1 MKIHRNCS
9 LKKFNT
15 FSVDEKAQLLLEVDN
30 ISDIPNILSKQNKKD
45 EILVLGGGS
54 NILFTKSYDGLI
66 INLKNKGKKII
77 QEDENSV
84 LVEVSAGENWHDFV
98 LWAIKNDFG
107 GVENLSLIP
116 GKVGA
121 APIQNI
127 GAYGVELK
135 DVFYSC
141 KGLMLDSLS
150 EFEFKKT
157 ECKFDYR
164 TSIFKSKLKNKTVI
178 TSVKLILTKSEHNF
192 NIDYKDL
199 NINLLN
205 TELSVKKISDEV
217 IKIRTSKLP
226 DPNFFGNCGSFFKN
240 PIVNSFKYKSL
251 LDKFPNT
258 PAYKIDDDN
267 YKISAAWLIDQS
279 GFKNKK
285 DKNVGVYEN
294 QPLVIINYGDATGNE
309 LLNFALKIKETIY
322 NNFEIGLEEEVIIM

>member
-1 MKIHRNCS
+1 MEIHRNSS

-15 FSVDEKAQLLLEVDN
+15 FNVDELAQLIIEIDN
-30 ISDIPNILSKQNKKD
+30 ISDLPNILSNKKD

-54 NILFTKSYDGLI
+54 NIFLTKPYNGLI

-77 QEDENSV
+77 QEDENTV
-84 LVEVSAGENWHDFV
+84 LVEVSAGENWHEFV
-98 LWAIKNDFG
+98 LWAIKNNFG
-107 GVENLSLIP
+107 GLENLSLIP
-116 GKVGA
+116 GNLGA

-135 DVFYSC
+135 DIFYSC
-141 KGLMLDSLS
+141 KGLMLDTLS

-164 TSIFKSKLKNKTVI
+164 TSIFKSTLKNKTVI
-178 TSVKLILTKSEHNF
+178 TSVKLILTKSKHNF

-199 NINLLN
+199 NINLQD

-226 DPNFFGNCGSFFKN
+226 NPKFFGNCGSFFKN
-240 PIVNSFKYKSL
+240 PIVNSDTYKSL
-251 LDKFPNT
+251 LDKFPNI
-258 PAYKIDDDN
+258 PAHKIDEDN

-294 QPLVIINYGDATGNE
+294 QPLVIINNGKATGKE
-309 LLNFALKIKETIY
+309 LLNFALNIKETIY
-322 NNFEIGLEEEVIIM
+322 NNFEIELEEEVIIM

>member
-1 MKIHRNCS
+1 MKIHRNSS
-9 LKKFNT
+9 LKKLNT
-15 FSVDEKAQLLLEVDN
+15 FNVDEVARLIFVVDN
-30 ISDIPNILSKQNKKD
+30 ISDLPNILSNKKD

-77 QEDENSV
+77 QEDEKSV

-98 LWAIKNDFG
+98 LWAIKNNFG
-107 GVENLSLIP
+107 GLENLSLIP
-116 GKVGA
+116 GNVGA

-135 DVFYSC
+135 DIFYSC
-141 KGLMLDSLS
+141 KGLMLDTLS

-157 ECKFDYR
+157 ECEFDYR
-164 TSIFKSKLKNKTVI
+164 TSIFKSALKNKTVI
-178 TSVKLILTKSEHNF
+178 TSVKLILTKSKHNY

-199 NINLLN
+199 NINLKN

-226 DPNFFGNCGSFFKN
+226 DPKFFGNCGSFFKN
-240 PIVNSFKYKSL
+240 PIVNSYTYESL

-258 PAYKIDDDN
+258 PAHKIDDNN

-294 QPLVIINYGDATGNE
+294 QPLVIINNGKATGKE
-309 LLNFALKIKETIY
+309 LLNFALNIKETIY
-322 NNFEIGLEEEVIIM
+322 NNFEIELEEEVIIM

>member
-1 MKIHRNCS
+1 MEIHRNSS

-15 FSVDEKAQLLLEVDN
+15 FNVDEVAQLIFEIDN
-30 ISDIPNILSKQNKKD
+30 ISDLPNILSNKKD

-54 NILFTKSYDGLI
+54 NILFTKPYNGLI

-77 QEDENSV
+77 REDENAV
-84 LVEVSAGENWHDFV
+84 LVEVSAGENWHEFV
-98 LWAIKNDFG
+98 LWAIKNNFG

-116 GKVGA
+116 GNLGA

-135 DVFYSC
+135 DIFYSC
-141 KGLMLDSLS
+141 KGLMLDTLS

-164 TSIFKSKLKNKTVI
+164 TSIFKSTLKNKTVI
-178 TSVKLILTKSEHNF
+178 TSVKLILTKSKHNF

-199 NINLLN
+199 NINLQD

-226 DPNFFGNCGSFFKN
+226 NPKFFGNCGSFFKN
-240 PIVNSFKYKSL
+240 PIVNSGTYKSL
-251 LDKFPNT
+251 LDKFPNI
-258 PAYKIDDDN
+258 PAHKIDDDN

-294 QPLVIINYGDATGNE
+294 QPLVIINYGKATGKE
-309 LLNFALKIKETIY
+309 LLNFALNIKETIY

>member
-1 MKIHRNCS
+1 MEIHRNSS

-15 FSVDEKAQLLLEVDN
+15 FNVDELAQLIIEIDN
-30 ISDIPNILSKQNKKD
+30 ISDLPNILSNKKD

-54 NILFTKSYDGLI
+54 NILFTKPYNGLI

-77 QEDENSV
+77 QEDENTV
-84 LVEVSAGENWHDFV
+84 LVEVSAGENWHEFV
-98 LWAIKNDFG
+98 LWAIKNNFG
-107 GVENLSLIP
+107 GLENLSLIP
-116 GKVGA
+116 GNLGA

-135 DVFYSC
+135 DIFYSC
-141 KGLMLDSLS
+141 KGLMLDTLS

-164 TSIFKSKLKNKTVI
+164 TSIFKSTLRNKTVI
-178 TSVKLILTKSEHNF
+178 TSVKLILTKSKHNF

-199 NINLLN
+199 NISLQD

-226 DPNFFGNCGSFFKN
+226 NPKFFGNCGSFFKN
-240 PIVNSFKYKSL
+240 PIVNSDTYKSL
-251 LDKFPNT
+251 LDKFPNI
-258 PAYKIDDDN
+258 PAHKIDEDN

-294 QPLVIINYGDATGNE
+294 QPLVIINNGKATGKE
-309 LLNFALKIKETIY
+309 LLNFALNIKETIY
-322 NNFEIGLEEEVIIM
+322 NNFEIELEEEVIIM

>member
-1 MKIHRNCS
+1 MEIHRNSS

-15 FSVDEKAQLLLEVDN
+15 FNVDEVAQLIFEIDN
-30 ISDIPNILSKQNKKD
+30 ISDLPNILSNKKD

-54 NILFTKSYDGLI
+54 NILFTKPYNGLI

-77 QEDENSV
+77 QEDENTV
-84 LVEVSAGENWHDFV
+84 LVEVSAGENWHEFV
-98 LWAIKNDFG
+98 LWAIKNNFG
-107 GVENLSLIP
+107 GLENLSLIP
-116 GKVGA
+116 GNLGA

-135 DVFYSC
+135 DIFYSC
-141 KGLMLDSLS
+141 KGLMLDTLS

-164 TSIFKSKLKNKTVI
+164 TSIFKSTLKNKIVI
-178 TSVKLILTKSEHNF
+178 TSVKLILTKSKHNF

-199 NINLLN
+199 NINLQN

-217 IKIRTSKLP
+217 IKIRASKLP
-226 DPNFFGNCGSFFKN
+226 DPKFFGNCGSFFKN
-240 PIVNSFKYKSL
+240 PIVNSDTYKSL
-251 LDKFPNT
+251 LDKFPNI
-258 PAYKIDDDN
+258 PAHKIDDDN

-294 QPLVIINYGDATGNE
+294 QPLVIINNGKATGKE
-309 LLNFALKIKETIY
+309 LLNFALNIKETIY

>member
-1 MKIHRNCS
+1 MKIHRNSS

-15 FSVDEKAQLLLEVDN
+15 FNVDELAQLIIEIDN
-30 ISDIPNILSKQNKKD
+30 ISDLPNILSNKKD

-54 NILFTKSYDGLI
+54 NILFTKPYNGLI
-66 INLKNKGKKII
+66 INLRNKGKKII
-77 QEDENSV
+77 QEDENTV
-84 LVEVSAGENWHDFV
+84 LVEVSAGENWHEFV
-98 LWAIKNDFG
+98 LWAIKNNFG
-107 GVENLSLIP
+107 GLENLSLIP
-116 GKVGA
+116 GNLGA

-135 DVFYSC
+135 DIFYSC
-141 KGLMLDSLS
+141 KGLMLDTLS

-164 TSIFKSKLKNKTVI
+164 TSIFKSTLKNKTVI
-178 TSVKLILTKSEHNF
+178 TSVKLILTKSKHNF

-199 NINLLN
+199 NINLQD

-226 DPNFFGNCGSFFKN
+226 NPKFFGNCGSFFKN
-240 PIVNSFKYKSL
+240 PIVNSDTYKSL
-251 LDKFPNT
+251 LDKFPNI
-258 PAYKIDDDN
+258 PAHKIDEDN

-294 QPLVIINYGDATGNE
+294 QPLVIINNGKATGKE
-309 LLNFALKIKETIY
+309 LLNFALNIKETIY
-322 NNFEIGLEEEVIIM
+322 NNFEIELEEEVIIM

>member
-1 MKIHRNCS
+1 MKIHRNFS

-15 FSVDEKAQLLLEVDN
+15 FNVDELAQLIIEIDN
-30 ISDIPNILSKQNKKD
+30 ISDLPNILSNKKD

-54 NILFTKSYDGLI
+54 NILFTKPYNGLI

-77 QEDENSV
+77 QEDENTV
-84 LVEVSAGENWHDFV
+84 LVEVSAGENWHEFV
-98 LWAIKNDFG
+98 LWAIRNNFG
-107 GVENLSLIP
+107 GLENLSLIP
-116 GKVGA
+116 GNLGA

-135 DVFYSC
+135 DIFYSC
-141 KGLMLDSLS
+141 KGLMLDTLS

-164 TSIFKSKLKNKTVI
+164 TSIFKSTLKNKTVI
-178 TSVKLILTKSEHNF
+178 TSVKLILTKSKHNF

-199 NINLLN
+199 NINLQD

-226 DPNFFGNCGSFFKN
+226 NPKFFGNCGSFFKN
-240 PIVNSFKYKSL
+240 PIVNSDTYKSL
-251 LDKFPNT
+251 LDKFPNI
-258 PAYKIDDDN
+258 PAHKIDEDN

-294 QPLVIINYGDATGNE
+294 QPLVIINNGKATGKE
-309 LLNFALKIKETIY
+309 LLNFALNIKETIY
-322 NNFEIGLEEEVIIM
+322 NNFEIELEEEVIIM

>member
-1 MKIHRNCS
+1 MKIHRNSS

-15 FSVDEKAQLLLEVDN
+15 FNVDEVAQLIFEIDN
-30 ISDIPNILSKQNKKD
+30 ISDLPNILSNKKD

-54 NILFTKSYDGLI
+54 NILFTKPYNGLI

-77 QEDENSV
+77 QEDENTV
-84 LVEVSAGENWHDFV
+84 LVEVSAGENWHEFV
-98 LWAIKNDFG
+98 LWAIKNNFG
-107 GVENLSLIP
+107 GLENLSLIP
-116 GKVGA
+116 GNLGA

-135 DVFYSC
+135 DIFYSC
-141 KGLMLDSLS
+141 KGLILDTLS

-164 TSIFKSKLKNKTVI
+164 TSIFKSTLKNKTVI
-178 TSVKLILTKSEHNF
+178 TSVKLILTKSKHNF

-199 NINLLN
+199 NINLQN

-226 DPNFFGNCGSFFKN
+226 NPKFFGNCGSFFKN
-240 PIVNSFKYKSL
+240 PIVNSDTYKFL
-251 LDKFPNT
+251 LDKFPNI
-258 PAYKIDDDN
+258 PAHKIDDDN

-294 QPLVIINYGDATGNE
+294 QPLVIINYGKATGKE
-309 LLNFALKIKETIY
+309 LLNFALNIKETIY
-322 NNFEIGLEEEVIIM
+322 DNFEIELEEEVIIM

>member
-1 MKIHRNCS
+1 MEIHRNSS

-15 FSVDEKAQLLLEVDN
+15 FNVDELAQLIIEIDN
-30 ISDIPNILSKQNKKD
+30 ISDLPNILSNKKD

-54 NILFTKSYDGLI
+54 NILFTKPYNGLI

-77 QEDENSV
+77 QEDENTV
-84 LVEVSAGENWHDFV
+84 LVEVSAGENWHEFV
-98 LWAIKNDFG
+98 LWAIKNNFG
-107 GVENLSLIP
+107 GLENLSLIP
-116 GKVGA
+116 GNLGA

-135 DVFYSC
+135 DIFYSC
-141 KGLMLDSLS
+141 KGLMLDTLS

-164 TSIFKSKLKNKTVI
+164 TSIFKSSLKSKTVI
-178 TSVKLILTKSEHNF
+178 TSVKLILTKSKHNF

-199 NINLLN
+199 NINLQD

-226 DPNFFGNCGSFFKN
+226 NPKFFGNCGSFFKN
-240 PIVNSFKYKSL
+240 PIVNSDTYKSL
-251 LDKFPNT
+251 LDKFPNI
-258 PAYKIDDDN
+258 PAHKIDEDN

-294 QPLVIINYGDATGNE
+294 QPLVIINNGKATGRE
-309 LLNFALKIKETIY
+309 LLNFALNIKETIY
-322 NNFEIGLEEEVIIM
+322 NNFEIELEEEVIIM

>member
-1 MKIHRNCS
+1 MKIHRNSS
-9 LKKFNT
+9 LKKLNT
-15 FSVDEKAQLLLEVDN
+15 FNVDEVARLIFVVDS
-30 ISDIPNILSKQNKKD
+30 ISDLPNILSNKKD

-77 QEDENSV
+77 QEDEKSV

-98 LWAIKNDFG
+98 LWAIKNNFG
-107 GVENLSLIP
+107 GLENLSLIP
-116 GKVGA
+116 GNVGA

-135 DVFYSC
+135 DIFYSC
-141 KGLMLDSLS
+141 KGLMLDTLS

-157 ECKFDYR
+157 ECEFDYR
-164 TSIFKSKLKNKTVI
+164 TSIFKSALKNKTVI
-178 TSVKLILTKSEHNF
+178 TSVKLILTKSKHNY

-199 NINLLN
+199 NINLKN

-226 DPNFFGNCGSFFKN
+226 DPKFFGNCGSFFKN
-240 PIVNSFKYKSL
+240 PIVNSYTYESL

-258 PAYKIDDDN
+258 PAHKIDDNN

-285 DKNVGVYEN
+285 DKNVGVYKN
-294 QPLVIINYGDATGNE
+294 QPLVIINYGKATGKE
-309 LLNFALKIKETIY
+309 LLNFALNIKEVIY
-322 NNFEIGLEEEVIIM
+322 NNFEIELEEEVIIM

>member
-1 MKIHRNCS
+1 MEIHRNSS

-15 FSVDEKAQLLLEVDN
+15 FNVDELAQLIIEIDN
-30 ISDIPNILSKQNKKD
+30 ISDLPNILSNKKD

-54 NILFTKSYDGLI
+54 NILFTKPYNGLI

-77 QEDENSV
+77 QEDENTV
-84 LVEVSAGENWHDFV
+84 LVEVSAGENWHEFV
-98 LWAIKNDFG
+98 LWAIKNNFG
-107 GVENLSLIP
+107 GLENLSLIP
-116 GKVGA
+116 GNLGA

-135 DVFYSC
+135 DIFYSC
-141 KGLMLDSLS
+141 KGLMLDTLS

-164 TSIFKSKLKNKTVI
+164 TSIFKSTLKNKTVI
-178 TSVKLILTKSEHNF
+178 TSVKLILTKSKHNY

-199 NINLLN
+199 NINLKN

-226 DPNFFGNCGSFFKN
+226 DPKFFGNCGSFFKN
-240 PIVNSFKYKSL
+240 PIVNSYTYESL

-258 PAYKIDDDN
+258 PAHKIDDNN

-285 DKNVGVYEN
+285 DKNVGVYKN
-294 QPLVIINYGDATGNE
+294 QPLVIINYGKATGKE
-309 LLNFALKIKETIY
+309 LLNFALNIKETIY
-322 NNFEIGLEEEVIIM
+322 NNFEIELEEEVIIM

>member
-1 MKIHRNCS
+1 MEIHRNSS

-15 FSVDEKAQLLLEVDN
+15 FNVDELAQLIIEIDN
-30 ISDIPNILSKQNKKD
+30 ISDLPNILSNKKD

-54 NILFTKSYDGLI
+54 NILFTKPYNGLI

-77 QEDENSV
+77 QEDENTV
-84 LVEVSAGENWHDFV
+84 LVEVSAGENWHEFV
-98 LWAIKNDFG
+98 LWAIKNNFG
-107 GVENLSLIP
+107 GLENLSLIP
-116 GKVGA
+116 GNLGA

-135 DVFYSC
+135 DIFYSC
-141 KGLMLDSLS
+141 KGLMLDTLS

-164 TSIFKSKLKNKTVI
+164 TSIFKSTLKNKTVI
-178 TSVKLILTKSEHNF
+178 TSVKLILTKSKHNF

-199 NINLLN
+199 NINLQD

-226 DPNFFGNCGSFFKN
+226 NPKFFGNCGSFFKN
-240 PIVNSFKYKSL
+240 PIVNSDTYKSL
-251 LDKFPNT
+251 LDKFPNI
-258 PAYKIDDDN
+258 PAHKIDEDN

-285 DKNVGVYEN
+285 DRNVGVYEN
-294 QPLVIINYGDATGNE
+294 QPLVIINKGKATGKE
-309 LLNFALKIKETIY
+309 LLNFALNIKETIY
-322 NNFEIGLEEEVIIM
+322 NNFEIELEEEVIIM

>member
-1 MKIHRNCS
+1 MKIHRNFS

-15 FSVDEKAQLLLEVDN
+15 FNVDELAQLIIEIDN
-30 ISDIPNILSKQNKKD
+30 ISDLPNILSNKKD

-54 NILFTKSYDGLI
+54 NILFTKPYNGLI

-77 QEDENSV
+77 QEDENTV
-84 LVEVSAGENWHDFV
+84 LVEVSAGENWHEFV
-98 LWAIKNDFG
+98 LWAIKNNFG
-107 GVENLSLIP
+107 GLENLSLIP
-116 GKVGA
+116 GNLGA

-135 DVFYSC
+135 DIFYSC
-141 KGLMLDSLS
+141 KGLMLDTLS

-164 TSIFKSKLKNKTVI
+164 TSIFKSTLKNKTVI
-178 TSVKLILTKSEHNF
+178 TSVKLILTKSKHNF

-199 NINLLN
+199 NINLQD

-226 DPNFFGNCGSFFKN
+226 NPKFFGNCGSFFKN
-240 PIVNSFKYKSL
+240 PIVNSDTYKSL
-251 LDKFPNT
+251 LDKFPNI
-258 PAYKIDDDN
+258 PAHKIDEDN

-294 QPLVIINYGDATGNE
+294 QPLVIINNGKATGKE
-309 LLNFALKIKETIY
+309 LLNFALNIKETIY
-322 NNFEIGLEEEVIIM
+322 NNFEIELEEEVIII

>member
-1 MKIHRNCS
+1 MEIHRNSS

-15 FSVDEKAQLLLEVDN
+15 FNVDELAQLIIEIDN
-30 ISDIPNILSKQNKKD
+30 ISDLPNILSNKKD

-54 NILFTKSYDGLI
+54 NILFTKPYNGLI

-77 QEDENSV
+77 QEDENTV
-84 LVEVSAGENWHDFV
+84 LVEVSAGENWHEFV
-98 LWAIKNDFG
+98 LWAIKNNFG
-107 GVENLSLIP
+107 GLENLSLIP
-116 GKVGA
+116 GNLGA

-135 DVFYSC
+135 DIFYSC
-141 KGLMLDSLS
+141 KGLMLDTLS
-150 EFEFKKT
+150 EFEFKKR

-164 TSIFKSKLKNKTVI
+164 TSIFKSTLKNKTVI
-178 TSVKLILTKSEHNF
+178 TSVKLILTKSKHNF

-199 NINLLN
+199 NINLQD

-226 DPNFFGNCGSFFKN
+226 NPKFFGNCGSFFKN
-240 PIVNSFKYKSL
+240 PIVNSDTYKSL
-251 LDKFPNT
+251 LDKFPNI
-258 PAYKIDDDN
+258 PAHKIDEDN

-294 QPLVIINYGDATGNE
+294 QPLVIINNGKATGKE
-309 LLNFALKIKETIY
+309 LLNFALNIKETIY
-322 NNFEIGLEEEVIIM
+322 NNFEIELEEEVIIM

>member
-1 MKIHRNCS
+1 MKIHRNSS

-15 FSVDEKAQLLLEVDN
+15 FNVDEIAKLLLEVDN
-30 ISDIPNILSKQNKKD
+30 ISDLPNVLSKQNKKD

-54 NILFTKSYDGLI
+54 NILFTESYNGLI

-77 QEDENSV
+77 QEDKNSV

-98 LWAIKNDFG
+98 LWTIKNNFG
-107 GVENLSLIP
+107 GLENLSLIP
-116 GKVGA
+116 GNVGA

-267 YKISAAWLIDQS
+267 YKISAAWLIDES

>member
-1 MKIHRNCS
+1 MKIHRNSS

-15 FSVDEKAQLLLEVDN
+15 FNVDELAQLIIEIDN
-30 ISDIPNILSKQNKKD
+30 ISDLPNILSNKKD

-54 NILFTKSYDGLI
+54 NILFTKPYNGLI

-77 QEDENSV
+77 QEDENTV
-84 LVEVSAGENWHDFV
+84 LVEVSAGENWHEFV
-98 LWAIKNDFG
+98 LWAIKNNFG

-116 GKVGA
+116 GNLGA

-135 DVFYSC
+135 DIFYSC
-141 KGLMLDSLS
+141 KGLILDTLS

-164 TSIFKSKLKNKTVI
+164 TSIFKSTLKNKTVI
-178 TSVKLILTKSEHNF
+178 TSVKLILTKSKHNF

-199 NINLLN
+199 NINLQN

-217 IKIRTSKLP
+217 IKIRASKLP
-226 DPNFFGNCGSFFKN
+226 DPKFFGNCGSFFKN
-240 PIVNSFKYKSL
+240 PIVNSGTYKSL
-251 LDKFPNT
+251 LDKFPNI
-258 PAYKIDDDN
+258 PAHKIDDDN

-294 QPLVIINYGDATGNE
+294 QPLVIINYGKATGKE
-309 LLNFALKIKETIY
+309 LLNFALNIKETIY
-322 NNFEIGLEEEVIIM
+322 DNFEIELEEEVIIM

>member
-1 MKIHRNCS
+1 MKIHRNSS

-15 FSVDEKAQLLLEVDN
+15 FNVDELAQLIIEIDN
-30 ISDIPNILSKQNKKD
+30 ISDLPNILSNKKD

-54 NILFTKSYDGLI
+54 NILFTKPYNGLI

-77 QEDENSV
+77 QEDENTV
-84 LVEVSAGENWHDFV
+84 LVEVSAGENWHEFV
-98 LWAIKNDFG
+98 LWAIKNNFG
-107 GVENLSLIP
+107 GLENLSLIP
-116 GKVGA
+116 GNLGA

-135 DVFYSC
+135 DIFYSC
-141 KGLMLDSLS
+141 KGLMLDTLS

-164 TSIFKSKLKNKTVI
+164 TSIFKSTLKNKTVI
-178 TSVKLILTKSEHNF
+178 TSVKLILTKSKHNF

-199 NINLLN
+199 NINLQD

-226 DPNFFGNCGSFFKN
+226 NPKFFGNCGSFFKN
-240 PIVNSFKYKSL
+240 PIVNSDTYKSL
-251 LDKFPNT
+251 LDKFPNI
-258 PAYKIDDDN
+258 PAHKIDEDN

-294 QPLVIINYGDATGNE
+294 QPLVIINNGKATGKE
-309 LLNFALKIKETIY
+309 LLNFALNIKETIY
-322 NNFEIGLEEEVIIM
+322 NNFEIELEEEVIII

>member
-1 MKIHRNCS
+1 MKIYRNSS

-15 FSVDEKAQLLLEVDN
+15 FNVDEAARLVFVVDN
-30 ISDIPNILSKQNKKD
+30 ISDLPNILSNKKD

-77 QEDENSV
+77 QEDEKSV

-98 LWAIKNDFG
+98 LWAIKNNFG
-107 GVENLSLIP
+107 GLENLTLIP
-116 GKVGA
+116 GNVGA

-135 DVFYSC
+135 DIFYSC
-141 KGLMLDSLS
+141 KGLMLDTLS

-157 ECKFDYR
+157 ECEFDYR
-164 TSIFKSKLKNKTVI
+164 TSIFKSTLKNKTVI
-178 TSVKLILTKSEHNF
+178 TSVKLILTKSKHNF

-199 NINLLN
+199 NINLQN

-226 DPNFFGNCGSFFKN
+226 DPKFFGNCGSFFKN
-240 PIVNSFKYKSL
+240 PIVNSYTYESI

-258 PAYKIDDDN
+258 PAHKIDDNN

-285 DKNVGVYEN
+285 DKNVGVYKN
-294 QPLVIINYGDATGNE
+294 QPLVIINYGKATGKE
-309 LLNFALKIKETIY
+309 LLNFALNIKETIY
-322 NNFEIGLEEEVIIM
+322 NNFEIELEEEVIIM

>member
-1 MKIHRNCS
+1 MEIHRNSS

-15 FSVDEKAQLLLEVDN
+15 FNVDELAQLIIEIDN
-30 ISDIPNILSKQNKKD
+30 ISDLPNILSNKKD

-54 NILFTKSYDGLI
+54 NILFTKPYNGLI

-77 QEDENSV
+77 QEDENTV
-84 LVEVSAGENWHDFV
+84 LVEVSAGENWHEFV
-98 LWAIKNDFG
+98 LWAIKNNFG
-107 GVENLSLIP
+107 GLENLSLIP
-116 GKVGA
+116 GNLGA

-135 DVFYSC
+135 DIFYSC
-141 KGLMLDSLS
+141 KGLMLDTLS

-164 TSIFKSKLKNKTVI
+164 TSIFKSTLKNKTVI
-178 TSVKLILTKSEHNF
+178 TSVKLILTKSKHNF

-199 NINLLN
+199 NINLQD

-226 DPNFFGNCGSFFKN
+226 NPKFFGNCGSFFKN
-240 PIVNSFKYKSL
+240 PIVNSDTYKSL
-251 LDKFPNT
+251 LDKFPNI
-258 PAYKIDDDN
+258 PAHKIDEDN

-294 QPLVIINYGDATGNE
+294 QPLVIINNGKATGKE
-309 LLNFALKIKETIY
+309 LLNFALNIKETIY
-322 NNFEIGLEEEVIIM
+322 NNFEIGLEEEVIII

>member
-1 MKIHRNCS
+1 MEIHRNSS

-15 FSVDEKAQLLLEVDN
+15 FNVDELAQLIIEIDN
-30 ISDIPNILSKQNKKD
+30 ISDLPNILSNKKD

-54 NILFTKSYDGLI
+54 NILFTKPYNGLI

-77 QEDENSV
+77 QEDENTV
-84 LVEVSAGENWHDFV
+84 LVEVSAGENWHEFV
-98 LWAIKNDFG
+98 LWAIKNNFG
-107 GVENLSLIP
+107 GLENLSLIP
-116 GKVGA
+116 GNVGA

-135 DVFYSC
+135 DIFYSC
-141 KGLMLDSLS
+141 KGLMLDTLS

-157 ECKFDYR
+157 ECEFDYR
-164 TSIFKSKLKNKTVI
+164 TSIFKSALKNKTVI
-178 TSVKLILTKSEHNF
+178 TSVKLILTKSKHNY

-199 NINLLN
+199 NINLKN

-226 DPNFFGNCGSFFKN
+226 DPKFFGNCGSFFKN
-240 PIVNSFKYKSL
+240 PIVNSYTYESL

-258 PAYKIDDDN
+258 PAHKIDDNN

-285 DKNVGVYEN
+285 DKNVGVYKN
-294 QPLVIINYGDATGNE
+294 QPLVIINYGKATGKE
-309 LLNFALKIKETIY
+309 LLNFALNIKETIY
-322 NNFEIGLEEEVIIM
+322 NNFEIELEEEVIIM

>member
-1 MKIHRNCS
+1 MKIHRNSS

-15 FSVDEKAQLLLEVDN
+15 FNVDELAQLIIEIDN
-30 ISDIPNILSKQNKKD
+30 ISDLPNILSNKKD

-54 NILFTKSYDGLI
+54 NILFTKPYNGLI

-77 QEDENSV
+77 QEDENTV
-84 LVEVSAGENWHDFV
+84 LVEVSAGENWHEFV
-98 LWAIKNDFG
+98 LWAIKNNFG
-107 GVENLSLIP
+107 GLENLSLIP
-116 GKVGA
+116 GNLGA

-135 DVFYSC
+135 DIFYSC
-141 KGLMLDSLS
+141 KGLMLDTLS

-164 TSIFKSKLKNKTVI
+164 TSIFKSTLKNKTVI
-178 TSVKLILTKSEHNF
+178 TSVKLILTKSKHNF

-199 NINLLN
+199 NINLQD

-226 DPNFFGNCGSFFKN
+226 NPKFFGNCGSFFKN
-240 PIVNSFKYKSL
+240 PIVNSDTYKSL
-251 LDKFPNT
+251 LDKFPNI
-258 PAYKIDDDN
+258 PAHKIDEDN

-294 QPLVIINYGDATGNE
+294 QPLVIINNGKATGKE
-309 LLNFALKIKETIY
+309 LLNFAINIKETIY
-322 NNFEIGLEEEVIIM
+322 NNFEIELEEEVIIM

>member
-1 MKIHRNCS
+1 MKIHRNSS
-9 LKKFNT
+9 LKKLNT
-15 FSVDEKAQLLLEVDN
+15 FNVDEVARLIFVVDS
-30 ISDIPNILSKQNKKD
+30 ISDLPDILSNKKD

-77 QEDENSV
+77 QEDEKSV

-98 LWAIKNDFG
+98 LWAIKNNFG
-107 GVENLSLIP
+107 GLENLSLIP
-116 GKVGA
+116 GNVGA

-135 DVFYSC
+135 DIFYSC
-141 KGLMLDSLS
+141 KGLMLDTLS

-157 ECKFDYR
+157 ECEFDYR
-164 TSIFKSKLKNKTVI
+164 TSIFKSALKNKTVI
-178 TSVKLILTKSEHNF
+178 TSVKLILTKSKHNY

-199 NINLLN
+199 NINLKN

-226 DPNFFGNCGSFFKN
+226 DPKFFGNCGSFFKN
-240 PIVNSFKYKSL
+240 PIVNSYTYESL

-258 PAYKIDDDN
+258 PAHKIDDNN

-285 DKNVGVYEN
+285 DKNVGVYKN
-294 QPLVIINYGDATGNE
+294 QPLVIINYGKATGKE
-309 LLNFALKIKETIY
+309 LLNFALNIKETIY
-322 NNFEIGLEEEVIIM
+322 NNFEIELEEEVIIM

>member
-1 MKIHRNCS
+1 MEIHRNSS

-15 FSVDEKAQLLLEVDN
+15 FNVDELAQLIIEIDN
-30 ISDIPNILSKQNKKD
+30 ISDLPNILSNKKD

-54 NILFTKSYDGLI
+54 NILFTKPYNGLI

-77 QEDENSV
+77 QEDENTV
-84 LVEVSAGENWHDFV
+84 LVEVSAGENWHEFV
-98 LWAIKNDFG
+98 LWAIKNNFG
-107 GVENLSLIP
+107 GLENLSLIP
-116 GKVGA
+116 GNLGA

-135 DVFYSC
+135 DIFYSC
-141 KGLMLDSLS
+141 KGLMLDTLS

-164 TSIFKSKLKNKTVI
+164 TSIFKSTLKNKTVI
-178 TSVKLILTKSEHNF
+178 TSVKLILTKSKHNF

-199 NINLLN
+199 NINLQD

-217 IKIRTSKLP
+217 IRIRTSKLP
-226 DPNFFGNCGSFFKN
+226 NPKFFGNCGSFFKN
-240 PIVNSFKYKSL
+240 PIVNSDTYKSL
-251 LDKFPNT
+251 LDKFPNI
-258 PAYKIDDDN
+258 PAHKIDEDN

-285 DKNVGVYEN
+285 DKNVGVYES
-294 QPLVIINYGDATGNE
+294 QPLVIINNGKATGKE
-309 LLNFALKIKETIY
+309 LLNFALNIKETIY
-322 NNFEIGLEEEVIIM
+322 NNFEIELEEEVIIM

>member
-1 MKIHRNCS
+1 MKIYRNSS

-15 FSVDEKAQLLLEVDN
+15 FNVDEIAKLLLEVDN
-30 ISDIPNILSKQNKKD
+30 ISDLPNVLSKQNKKD

-54 NILFTKSYDGLI
+54 NILFTESYNGLI

-77 QEDENSV
+77 QEDKNSV

-98 LWAIKNDFG
+98 LWTIKNNFG
-107 GVENLSLIP
+107 GLENLSLIP
-116 GKVGA
+116 GNVGA

>member
-1 MKIHRNCS
+1 MKIHRNSS
-9 LKKFNT
+9 LKKLNT
-15 FSVDEKAQLLLEVDN
+15 FNVDEVARLIFVVDS
-30 ISDIPNILSKQNKKD
+30 ISDLPDILSNKKD

-77 QEDENSV
+77 QEDEKSV

-98 LWAIKNDFG
+98 LWAIKNNFG
-107 GVENLSLIP
+107 GLENLSLIP
-116 GKVGA
+116 GNVGA

-135 DVFYSC
+135 DIFYSC
-141 KGLMLDSLS
+141 KGLMLDTLI

-157 ECKFDYR
+157 ECEFDYR
-164 TSIFKSKLKNKTVI
+164 TSIFKSALKNKTVI
-178 TSVKLILTKSEHNF
+178 TSVKLILTKSKHNY

-199 NINLLN
+199 NINLKN

-226 DPNFFGNCGSFFKN
+226 DPKFFGNCGSFFKN
-240 PIVNSFKYKSL
+240 PIVNSFTYESL

-258 PAYKIDDDN
+258 PAHKIDDNN

-285 DKNVGVYEN
+285 DKNVGVYKN
-294 QPLVIINYGDATGNE
+294 QPLVIINYGKATGKE
-309 LLNFALKIKETIY
+309 LLNFALNIKETIY
-322 NNFEIGLEEEVIIM
+322 NNFEIELEEEVIIM

>member
-1 MKIHRNCS
+1 MEIHRNSS

-15 FSVDEKAQLLLEVDN
+15 FNVDELAQLIIEIDN
-30 ISDIPNILSKQNKKD
+30 ISDLPNILSNKKD

-54 NILFTKSYDGLI
+54 NILFTKPYNGLI

-77 QEDENSV
+77 QEDENTV
-84 LVEVSAGENWHDFV
+84 LVEVSAGENWHEFV
-98 LWAIKNDFG
+98 LWAIKNNFG
-107 GVENLSLIP
+107 GLENLSLIP
-116 GKVGA
+116 GNLGA

-135 DVFYSC
+135 DIFYSC
-141 KGLMLDSLS
+141 KGLMLDTLS

-164 TSIFKSKLKNKTVI
+164 TSIFKSTLKNKTVI
-178 TSVKLILTKSEHNF
+178 TSVKFILTKSKHNF

-199 NINLLN
+199 NINLQD

-226 DPNFFGNCGSFFKN
+226 NPKFFGNCGSFFKN
-240 PIVNSFKYKSL
+240 PIVNSDTYKSL
-251 LDKFPNT
+251 LDKFPNI
-258 PAYKIDDDN
+258 PAHKIDEDN

-294 QPLVIINYGDATGNE
+294 QPLVIINNGKATGKE
-309 LLNFALKIKETIY
+309 LLNFALNIKETIY
-322 NNFEIGLEEEVIIM
+322 NNFEIELEEEVIIM

>member
-30 ISDIPNILSKQNKKD
+30 ISDLANILSKQNRKD

-77 QEDENSV
+77 QEDESSV

-116 GKVGA
+116 GNVGA

-135 DVFYSC
+135 DIFYSC

-164 TSIFKSKLKNKTVI
+164 TSIFKSTLKNKTLI
-178 TSVKLILTKSEHNF
+178 TSVKLLLTKSAHNF

-226 DPNFFGNCGSFFKN
+226 NPKFFGNCGSFFKN
-240 PIVNSFKYKSL
+240 PIVNSSKYKSL

-258 PAYKIDDDN
+258 PAYKVDADN

-294 QPLVIINYGDATGNE
+294 QPLVIINYGRATGNE

-322 NNFEIGLEEEVIIM
+322 SNFEIELEEEVIIM

>member
-1 MKIHRNCS
+1 MEIHRNSS

-15 FSVDEKAQLLLEVDN
+15 FNVDEVAQLIFEIDN
-30 ISDIPNILSKQNKKD
+30 ISDLPNILSNKKD

-54 NILFTKSYDGLI
+54 NILFTKPYNGLI

-77 QEDENSV
+77 REDENAV
-84 LVEVSAGENWHDFV
+84 LVEVSAGENWHEFV
-98 LWAIKNDFG
+98 LWAIKNNFG

-116 GKVGA
+116 GNLGA

-135 DVFYSC
+135 DIFYSC
-141 KGLMLDSLS
+141 KGLMLDTLS

-164 TSIFKSKLKNKTVI
+164 TSIFKSTLKNKTVI
-178 TSVKLILTKSEHNF
+178 TSVKLILTKSKHNF

-199 NINLLN
+199 NINLQN

-226 DPNFFGNCGSFFKN
+226 DPKFFGNCGSFFKN
-240 PIVNSFKYKSL
+240 PIVNSGTYKSL
-251 LDKFPNT
+251 LDKFPNI
-258 PAYKIDDDN
+258 PAHKIDEDN

-294 QPLVIINYGDATGNE
+294 QPLVIINNGKATGKE
-309 LLNFALKIKETIY
+309 LLNFALNIKETIY
-322 NNFEIGLEEEVIIM
+322 NNFEIELEEEVIIM

>member
-1 MKIHRNCS
+1 MEIHRNSS

-15 FSVDEKAQLLLEVDN
+15 FNVDEVAQLIFEIDN
-30 ISDIPNILSKQNKKD
+30 ISDLPNILSNKKD

-77 QEDENSV
+77 QEDEKSV

-98 LWAIKNDFG
+98 LWAIKNNFG
-107 GVENLSLIP
+107 GLENLTLIP
-116 GKVGA
+116 GNVGA

-135 DVFYSC
+135 DIFYSC
-141 KGLMLDSLS
+141 KGLMLDTLS

-157 ECKFDYR
+157 ECEFDYR
-164 TSIFKSKLKNKTVI
+164 TSIFKSALKNKTVI
-178 TSVKLILTKSEHNF
+178 TSVKLILTKSKHNY

-199 NINLLN
+199 NINLKN

-226 DPNFFGNCGSFFKN
+226 DPKFFGNCGSFFKN
-240 PIVNSFKYKSL
+240 PIVNSYTYESI

-258 PAYKIDDDN
+258 PAHKIDDNN

-285 DKNVGVYEN
+285 DKNVGVYKN
-294 QPLVIINYGDATGNE
+294 QPLVIINYGKATGKE
-309 LLNFALKIKETIY
+309 LLNFALNIKETIY
-322 NNFEIGLEEEVIIM
+322 NNFEIELEEEVIIM

>member
-1 MKIHRNCS
+1 MEIHRNSS

-15 FSVDEKAQLLLEVDN
+15 FNVDEVAQLIFEIDN
-30 ISDIPNILSKQNKKD
+30 ISDLPNILSNKKD

-54 NILFTKSYDGLI
+54 NILFTKPYNGLI

-77 QEDENSV
+77 QEDENTV
-84 LVEVSAGENWHDFV
+84 LVEVSAGENWHEFV
-98 LWAIKNDFG
+98 LWAIKNNFG
-107 GVENLSLIP
+107 GLENLSLIP
-116 GKVGA
+116 GNLGA

-135 DVFYSC
+135 DIFYSC
-141 KGLMLDSLS
+141 KGLMLDTLS

-164 TSIFKSKLKNKTVI
+164 TSIFKSTLKNKTVI
-178 TSVKLILTKSEHNF
+178 TSVKLILTKSKHNF

-199 NINLLN
+199 NINLQD

-226 DPNFFGNCGSFFKN
+226 NPKFFGNCGSFFKN
-240 PIVNSFKYKSL
+240 PIVNSDTYKFL
-251 LDKFPNT
+251 LDKFPNI
-258 PAYKIDDDN
+258 PAHKIDDDN

-294 QPLVIINYGDATGNE
+294 QPLVIINYGKATGKE
-309 LLNFALKIKETIY
+309 LLNFALNIKETIY
-322 NNFEIGLEEEVIIM
+322 NNFEIELEEEVIII

>member
-1 MKIHRNCS
+1 MKIHRNFS

-15 FSVDEKAQLLLEVDN
+15 FNVDELAQLIIEIDN
-30 ISDIPNILSKQNKKD
+30 ISDLPNILSNKKD

-54 NILFTKSYDGLI
+54 NILFTKPYNGLI

-77 QEDENSV
+77 QEDENTV
-84 LVEVSAGENWHDFV
+84 LVEVSAGENWHEFV
-98 LWAIKNDFG
+98 LWAIKNNFG
-107 GVENLSLIP
+107 GLENLSLIP
-116 GKVGA
+116 GNLGA

-135 DVFYSC
+135 DIFYSC
-141 KGLMLDSLS
+141 KGLMLDTLS

-164 TSIFKSKLKNKTVI
+164 TSIFKSTLKNKTVI
-178 TSVKLILTKSEHNF
+178 TSVKLILTKSKHNF

-199 NINLLN
+199 NINLQD

-226 DPNFFGNCGSFFKN
+226 NPKFFGNCGSFFKN
-240 PIVNSFKYKSL
+240 PIVNSDTYKSL
-251 LDKFPNT
+251 LDKFPNI
-258 PAYKIDDDN
+258 PAHKIDEDN

-294 QPLVIINYGDATGNE
+294 QPLVIINNGKATGKE
-309 LLNFALKIKETIY
+309 LLNFALNIKETIY
-322 NNFEIGLEEEVIIM
+322 NNFEIELEEEVIIM

>member
-1 MKIHRNCS
+1 MEIHRNSS

-15 FSVDEKAQLLLEVDN
+15 FNVDELAQLIIEIDN
-30 ISDIPNILSKQNKKD
+30 ISDLPNILSNKKD

-54 NILFTKSYDGLI
+54 NILFTKPYNGLI

-77 QEDENSV
+77 QEDENTV
-84 LVEVSAGENWHDFV
+84 LVEVSAGENWHEFV
-98 LWAIKNDFG
+98 LWAIKNNFG
-107 GVENLSLIP
+107 GLENLSLIP
-116 GKVGA
+116 GNLGA

-135 DVFYSC
+135 DIFYSC
-141 KGLMLDSLS
+141 KGLMLDTLS

-164 TSIFKSKLKNKTVI
+164 TSIFKSTLKNKTVI
-178 TSVKLILTKSEHNF
+178 TSVKLILTKSKHNF

-199 NINLLN
+199 NINLQN

-226 DPNFFGNCGSFFKN
+226 DPKFFGNCGSFFKN
-240 PIVNSFKYKSL
+240 PIVNSDTYKSL
-251 LDKFPNT
+251 LDKFPNI
-258 PAYKIDDDN
+258 PAHKIDEDN

-294 QPLVIINYGDATGNE
+294 QPLVIINNGKATGRE
-309 LLNFALKIKETIY
+309 LLNFALNIKETIY
-322 NNFEIGLEEEVIIM
+322 NNFEIELEEEVIIM

>member
-1 MKIHRNCS
+1 MEIHRNSS

-15 FSVDEKAQLLLEVDN
+15 FNVDEVAQLIFEIDN
-30 ISDIPNILSKQNKKD
+30 ISDLPNILSNKKD

-54 NILFTKSYDGLI
+54 NILFTKPYNGLI

-77 QEDENSV
+77 REDENAV
-84 LVEVSAGENWHDFV
+84 LVEVSAGENWHEFV
-98 LWAIKNDFG
+98 LWAIKNNFG
-107 GVENLSLIP
+107 GLENLSLIP
-116 GKVGA
+116 GNLGA

-135 DVFYSC
+135 DIFYSC
-141 KGLMLDSLS
+141 KGLMLDTLS

-164 TSIFKSKLKNKTVI
+164 TSIFKSTLKNKTVI
-178 TSVKLILTKSEHNF
+178 TSVKLILTKSKHNF

-199 NINLLN
+199 NINLQD

-226 DPNFFGNCGSFFKN
+226 NPKFFGNCGSFFKN
-240 PIVNSFKYKSL
+240 PIVNSDTYKSL
-251 LDKFPNT
+251 LDKFPNI
-258 PAYKIDDDN
+258 PAHKIDEDN

-294 QPLVIINYGDATGNE
+294 QPLVIINNGKATGKE
-309 LLNFALKIKETIY
+309 LLNFALNIKETIY
-322 NNFEIGLEEEVIIM
+322 NNFEIELEEEVIIM